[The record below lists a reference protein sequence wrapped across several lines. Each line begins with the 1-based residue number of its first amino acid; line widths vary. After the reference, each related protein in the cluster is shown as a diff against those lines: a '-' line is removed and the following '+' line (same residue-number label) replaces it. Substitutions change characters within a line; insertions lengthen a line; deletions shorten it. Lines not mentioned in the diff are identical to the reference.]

1 MIAMSAFGPER
12 LAMLVQSD
20 RVHRSVYADP
30 EIFELE
36 MERVFGR
43 AWLVLGHESQVK
55 NEGDY
60 FTTRMGRETV
70 IVIQESKNRI
80 GVLVNRCAHRG
91 SMVCA
96 EGRGRLATPSERF
109 VCPYHGWSYDRAGA
123 LQAVPF
129 ASGYEKGKLPA
140 GLKAAPRVSVYRG
153 FIFASLAGSG
163 PSLEEFLGTA
173 KASFDDFVDRAP
185 GGELEVAGG
194 VFKHAYHGNWK
205 LMLENHLDGAHPAW
219 VHASSVA
226 VAHAAPE
233 PGKPGEEHYYDIA
246 VRQMRQNGAPDAV
259 WEAIGMWTTPRG
271 HGYMGDYHSDDRLVS
286 GMGSPV
292 FDEYREELI
301 RRVGEKE
308 ADRILRVTLWNTIIY
323 PNCSFMSQ
331 FRQLRIVH
339 PIAVD
344 RSVVY
349 TYSLRMK
356 NAPARMFRDTIAFA
370 NVVNGTGSWV
380 LTDDLEVYERIQRG
394 LSSGAVDWV
403 YIGRGHGRDI
413 DEPSGVRRG
422 ATGTSEVFIRAQFGA
437 WLDYMSA

>member
-1 MIAMSAFGPER
+1 MAPHELER
-12 LAMLVQSD
+12 LATLIQPD

-30 EIFELE
+30 AIFELE
-36 MERVFGR
+36 MRRIFGR

-55 NEGDY
+55 SPGDY
-60 FTTRMGRETV
+60 FTTRMGREPV
-70 IVIQESKNRI
+70 VVVRNDDGRV

-96 EGRGRLATPSERF
+96 EGRGSVERF
-109 VCPYHGWSYDRAGA
+109 VCPYHGWSYDREGT
-123 LQAVPF
+123 LRAVPF
-129 ASGYEKGKLPA
+129 ESGYDKARLPK
-140 GLKAAPRVSVYRG
+140 GLKAVPRVRAYRG
-153 FIFASLAGSG
+153 FIFASLAESG
-163 PSLEEFLGTA
+163 ASLEEFLGPA
-173 KASFDDFVDRAP
+173 KASLDDFVDRAP

-226 VAHAAPE
+226 VARGAPE
-233 PGKPGEEHYYDIA
+233 PGKHGEEHYYDIA

-271 HGYMGDYHSDDRLVS
+271 HGYMGDYHDDSRLVT
-286 GMGSPV
+286 GLGNPV
-292 FDEYREELI
+292 FDLYRKKLI
-301 RRVGEKE
+301 QEKGEAE
-308 ADRILRVTLWNTIIY
+308 ADRILRVTLWNTVIY

-331 FRQLRIVH
+331 FRQLRIIH
-339 PIAVD
+339 PLAVD

-356 NAPARMFRDTIAFA
+356 QAPEQMFRDTVAFA

-380 LTDDLEVYERIQRG
+380 LTDDLEVYERLQRG
-394 LSSGAVDWV
+394 LSSAAVEWV
-403 YIGRGHGRDI
+403 FIGRGQGRDV
-413 DEPSGVRRG
+413 DEADGTRRG
-422 ATGTSEVFIRAQFGA
+422 GTGTSEVFIRAQLAA
-437 WLDYMSA
+437 WLGYMSE

>member
-1 MIAMSAFGPER
+1 MAPHELER
-12 LAMLVQSD
+12 LATLVQPD

-30 EIFELE
+30 GIFELE
-36 MERVFGR
+36 MERIFGR
-43 AWLVLGHESQVK
+43 AWLVLGHESQVRSA
-55 NEGDY
+55 GDY
-60 FTTRMGRETV
+60 FTSRMGREPV
-70 IVIQESKNRI
+70 IVIRKGPKEI

-96 EGRGRLATPSERF
+96 AGRGNVERF

-129 ASGYEKGKLPA
+129 STGYEKGKLPA
-140 GLKAAPRVSVYRG
+140 GLKAVPRVALYRG
-153 FIFASLAGSG
+153 FIFGSLAADG
-163 PSLEEFLGTA
+163 PGLEEFLGTA

-194 VFKHAYHGNWK
+194 VFKHAYNGNWK
-205 LMLENHLDGAHPAW
+205 LMIENHLDGAHPAW

-226 VAHAAPE
+226 VARGAPE
-233 PGKPGEEHYYDIA
+233 PGKPGKEHYYDIA

-271 HGYMGDYHSDDRLVS
+271 HGYMGDYHSDKRLT
-286 GMGSPV
+286 GGEEHPV
-292 FDEYREELI
+292 FREYRSRLEK
-301 RRVGEKE
+301 RVGNTE
-308 ADRILRVTLWNTIIY
+308 AERILGVTLWNTIIY

-331 FRQLRIVH
+331 FRQLRIIH
-339 PIAVD
+339 PVAVD
-344 RSVVY
+344 RSVVT
-349 TYSLRMK
+349 TYSFRMK
-356 NAPARMFRDTIAFA
+356 DAPDEMWRDTIAFA

-403 YIGRGHGRDI
+403 YIGRGHGRDV
-413 DEPSGVRRG
+413 DEPDGARRG
-422 ATGTSEVFIRAQFGA
+422 ATGTSEIFIRAQFGA
-437 WLDYMSA
+437 WLDYLSQ